1 MPWRDREP
9 VPPASGNSPV
19 VTPVSTT
26 TRPFAPTA
34 PRWMC
39 AMVIVLVTGK
49 LATCIWNN
57 ATALDIAPPESRV
70 MANSMVTVP
79 DAIDSGPVT
88 GGTSLAGDNCAV
100 NRAVSVLGRVG
111 ESLLQAATNAI
122 RIDAATPRRIRVM
135 NDLLEHTGWECGTG
149 LQEERHA

>member
-1 MPWRDREP
+1 
-9 VPPASGNSPV
+9 
-19 VTPVSTT
+19 
-26 TRPFAPTA
+26 
-34 PRWMC
+34 
-39 AMVIVLVTGK
+39 
-49 LATCIWNN
+49 
-57 ATALDIAPPESRV
+57 
-70 MANSMVTVP
+70 MVTVP

-88 GGTSLAGDNCAV
+88 GGTSLAGDSCAV